1 MLLIQGVYLYEYM
14 DEWENFNETTLPN
27 IAFKSNLNM
36 EYIKNS
42 DYNYARSF
50 RKDFETKSSEEY
62 HDFYFKRNALLL
74 ADVLENFRKM
84 CLDIYQLDSTKF
96 ISGPRLAWQAALKNT
111 IVEVKLLKNIDIL
124 LMVENKLG

>member
-27 IAFKSNLNM
+27 IAFNSNLNM
-36 EYIKNS
+36 EDI
-42 DYNYARSF
+42 
-50 RKDFETKSSEEY
+50 KDFETKSSGEY
-62 HDFYFKRNALLL
+62 HDLYFKRNALLL

-84 CLDIYQLDSTKF
+84 CLEIYKLDPAKS
-96 ISGPRLAWQAALKNT
+96 ISAPRLAWQSALKST
-111 IVEVKLLKNIDIL
+111 IVEVKPLTDIDIL

>member
-27 IAFKSNLNM
+27 IAFNSNLNM
-36 EYIKNS
+36 EDIKDS
-42 DYNYARSF
+42 DYNYAKSF
-50 RKDFETKSSEEY
+50 RKDFETKSSGEY
-62 HDFYFKRNALLL
+62 HDLYFKRNALLL

-84 CLDIYQLDSTKF
+84 CLEIYKLDPAKS
-96 ISGPRLAWQAALKNT
+96 ISAPRLAWQAALKNT
-111 IVEVKLLKNIDIL
+111 IIEVKPLTDIDIL